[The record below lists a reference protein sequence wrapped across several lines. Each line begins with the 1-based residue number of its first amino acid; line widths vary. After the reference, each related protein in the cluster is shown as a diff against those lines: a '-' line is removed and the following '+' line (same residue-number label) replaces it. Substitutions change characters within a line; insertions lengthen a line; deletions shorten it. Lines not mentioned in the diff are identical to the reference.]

1 MGSDIVQTYLMNF
14 AGWWAAL
21 SIAAA
26 WMLRELRRDVASEL
40 EDVKL
45 KLAAAR
51 ANAKTLRQELDRALQ
66 QLSQHRRRAK
76 P

>member
-1 MGSDIVQTYLMNF
+1 MTTDIVQTYLISF
-14 AGWWAAL
+14 AGWWVAL

-26 WMLRELRRDVASEL
+26 WMLRELRRDVPAEL

-51 ANAKTLRQELDRALQ
+51 ANAKTLRRELDIALF
-66 QLSQHRRRAK
+66 QLSQHRRRGKA
-76 P
+76 